1 VRRAILSLT
10 LMPLL
15 WLGAASPASA
25 SGLDVRLGAFVPRA
39 RDCGIPTDQAAK
51 YTLFRDV
58 CELYNPIVRPLD
70 AGLDWKDE
78 WVGVTWGLEY
88 NHVLTDYVEVAV
100 HVDGYQKTIDTSYRD
115 WLDLDG
121 NEIFQTL
128 RLQIVPFGVTLQ
140 VVPTGRRTRVAP
152 FVGGGVDAFYYKY
165 EEFGDLVDFLD
176 PDLSII
182 RDDYIFSDDVAFG
195 FHAAGGVRVYLN
207 RDFALVARGA
217 YYWAED
223 IMGDDFSP
231 SEPGLVN
238 RLDLGGACLTFGLH
252 VRF

>member
-15 WLGAASPASA
+15 WMGAASPASA
-25 SGLDVRLGAFVPRA
+25 GGLDVRLGAFVPRA
-39 RDCGIPTDQAAK
+39 RDCGTPSDPRAE
-51 YTLFRDV
+51 YSLFQDV

-78 WVGVTWGLEY
+78 WVGFTWGLEY
-88 NHVLTDYVEVAV
+88 NQVLTDYLEVAV

-115 WLDLDG
+115 FVRPDES
-121 NEIFQTL
+121 EIFQTL

-140 VVPTGRRTRVAP
+140 VVPTGKRTKVAP
-152 FVGGGVDAFYYKY
+152 FLGGGVDLFWYRY
-165 EEFGDLVDFLD
+165 EEYGDLVDFLD
-176 PDLSII
+176 PGLPVYEDHLI
-182 RDDYIFSDDVAFG
+182 SDDVAYG
-195 FHAAGGVRVYLN
+195 FHAVGGVRVYLN

-217 YYWAED
+217 YYWAD
-223 IMGDDFSP
+223 DVMGDDFSP
-231 SEPGLVN
+231 TEPGLVN
-238 RLDLGGACLTFGLH
+238 RIDLGGASLTVGLH